1 MGYILACAVLVAIT
15 MSIASEKVEKPRKR
29 QNSKPEDEWRL
40 LEEYLA
46 SEDEDE

>member
-15 MSIASEKVEKPRKR
+15 MNIVSDNVEKPRKR
-29 QNSKPEDEWRL
+29 QNSKQRDEWEL

-46 SEDEDE
+46 SEDKDD